1 VRLATCTAVAA
12 GLALALA
19 AGADAGPPT
28 GSAQTAPPAAT
39 APAAVAPATTQAA
52 APPSAATPPAA
63 VGTTLR
69 ITATPSPSAGLA
81 ADLSATAPDVTLD
94 VPTTDYEPFSPPT
107 PLRSSVT
114 VDATATASAGRT
126 IVSVDFQVSPAGADA
141 WQTLDSETGPSPY
154 EPTLDLSSI
163 TTDGYYDFRAVATDS
178 DGEQAVATAP
188 DRYVAY
194 NGFFV
199 APADPGS
206 PVRGTVELSAAPE
219 QGVPLPD
226 TVTFEE
232 RPAGGGS
239 YRAIAPDATVPQH
252 EDANGIPDGTY
263 VYPFHTTALPDGRYD
278 LSLAAQDSGGD
289 IFDGG
294 IVRGV
299 LVDNTPP
306 TSALAS
312 PGASLKGLVTLSATA
327 QDAGS
332 GVGAVKFERAPA
344 GTGVWTTIGVATH
357 APYAQ
362 TLDTRQL
369 ADGDYDLRVE
379 AIDRAG
385 NVAASPVVAGVSVS
399 NPGTQRF
406 DDLTITNYA
415 LPTSGFSLLGEL
427 SGSAQHETWAYGV
440 TNAPPPIVDGAP
452 LPYTAQGAGQLV
464 LLRYTDDGGWQIADV
479 LRNADGSAF
488 QQAPGVPLQVTGQ
501 MAPSGEAWIATFQGG
516 HASVFHR
523 LPGGRFEVDSVAT
536 SALAPLLRNGLQNA
550 ELRLSAA
557 AADGSVYGTLLDPQ
571 QSPRSVSAPTPS
583 GPLSIAG
590 KLDYGSLAN
599 GAWTVATAPL
609 PPTYVPPSPSDAVTL
624 AAIDPTGPG
633 AGWAALSRTAAPAPL
648 TLARF
653 DAGGWHWVTSGLDAL
668 DLTDAFAAAPAPPVL
683 PTGLRADAGGV
694 WIGATVG
701 SGSGAGPV
709 VAYYDS
715 ASGRVLG
722 SWCGALPRTSF
733 GCGQALDV
741 DAPAAVPDRVFETAE
756 GPVGLALR
764 AGFVD
769 VYAHGAWAS
778 VPAPGFVFSGP
789 GRSLFAAPDDGWL
802 VGQNAIARISSRP
815 LPSPLAEWPQANRSP
830 LLSVALPPGASGA
843 DAPGA
848 LAVGLDGTALHYD
861 GAAGWLVDPTPER
874 AHHVP
879 LTGVAFDGDA
889 RAFAVGQLGTIL
901 RWNGA
906 SWSEDPQS
914 VSLTTAT
921 LNAVAFGAD
930 GQGWAVGS
938 FGTILHFDGAT
949 WSQEQIDPDDAG
961 TNVTSVAVA
970 GHDVYA
976 VANGNLIER
985 AADGSWARVDP
996 AQLPTPAPAAGS
1008 LRLVSGL
1015 PDGGLVAAGRDVVL
1029 VRQGPSDRFAYT
1041 AQTIQGIAVAL
1052 SAYRDAGGEVRA
1064 FVSVAPPVTVDL
1076 VPTNDVGG
1084 FPAGDGDLLRETA
1097 GGWQD
1102 LSRSQFGAGGV
1113 SGDGVVKADPVLG
1126 VAAAPGGG
1134 SAWAVGGYA
1143 GTHDAAGL
1151 GLDEIL
1157 PARPFGWRTSAL
1169 WRYDASGPV
1178 DSPSEEPASVSLPAS
1193 PGTVGFAF
1201 FSSPICKSQCAAVAG
1216 AQPDVNLRAAIEQI
1230 AAFAQQPGGPSFA
1243 VLGGNAR
1250 GPMDED
1256 AWRAGNGAVDLARLP
1271 ELLAPLGGVPLYAA
1285 YGPRDAVPTS
1295 PDPAQPWADAFA
1307 TAPAPFGPGPAP
1319 AGIAGAGAGDRVG
1332 NVHRYYAFD
1341 ATQNGGT
1348 LRVIVLD
1355 NAAGSL
1361 EASAPGQTAWL
1372 DATLADANAAG
1383 IPVVV
1388 VASLP
1393 LDSLLPGA
1401 ASDGDELAAKLVA
1414 AGVLGVFT
1422 TSGPGGTPAWQTQLD
1437 RVAQVPANAAIGA
1450 PQIPEYEGATLG
1462 YQQAQNNGVLWY
1474 SVSVDTAARKLRVQ
1488 AIPVV
1493 DSLALEPLNGLDAAR
1508 STTLSF
1514 QAIGR
1519 RPAGSLATPPQD
1531 PSFPGFDNYVAI
1543 PAASCS
1549 GCVAPSYAFRSSDP
1563 TVGSFVA
1570 PSGPGSTFPKLDAS
1584 GRPIPSSSS
1593 GLFCAYNAG
1602 TTTVSVTSGLLT
1614 ASLPVRVESG
1624 EIGRP
1629 CGTVAGGTDRNVITV
1644 GGGTRLQEAP
1654 SPAGGAPAPP
1664 PAAAPLGAVL
1674 PTIALPPPPLAP
1686 APPPR
1691 PTPAPAP
1698 PPLVA
1703 AVPLSAGLASAPPP
1717 AIPPIPPAVT
1727 PVPPGGATA
1736 SAQSA
1741 ARREE
1746 RARKEASQ
1754 SAYVI
1759 RPAGVPAADW
1769 FYPAVGVV
1777 GVLALLL
1784 AAEGLRGG
1792 LGPRPR
1798 PALLELAPRSRRRA
1812 G

>member
-1 VRLATCTAVAA
+1 MRLAACTAVAA
-12 GLALALA
+12 GCALALA
-19 AGADAGPPT
+19 AGADAGAP
-28 GSAQTAPPAAT
+28 AAPPAAT
-39 APAAVAPATTQAA
+39 APAATSPASPPPAGASPAPA
-52 APPSAATPPAA
+52 PAAT
-63 VGTTLR
+63 GTTLR
-69 ITATPSPSAGLA
+69 LTATPVRDAGLA
-81 ADLSATAPDVTLD
+81 AGLSATAPAVTLQ
-94 VPTTDYEPFSPPT
+94 VPTTDYEPLSPPT
-107 PLRSSVT
+107 PLRSSVA
-114 VDATATASAGRT
+114 VEATATASSGRT
-126 IVSVDFQVSPAGADA
+126 IVSVDFQVSPAGANA
-141 WQTLDSETGPSPY
+141 WQTLDTETGPSPY
-154 EPTLDLSSI
+154 EPTLDLSTI
-163 TTDGYYDFRAVATDS
+163 ATDGYYDFRAVATDS

-199 APADPGS
+199 GPADPGS
-206 PVRGTVELSAAPE
+206 PIRGTVQLSAAPE

-226 TVTFEE
+226 TVTFED
-232 RPAGGGS
+232 RPAGSGS
-239 YRAIAPDATVPQH
+239 FRAIAPDATVPQH
-252 EDANGIPDGTY
+252 EDANGIQDGTY
-263 VYPFHTTALPDGRYD
+263 VYAFDTTKLADGPYD

-289 IFDGG
+289 VFDGG
-294 IVRGV
+294 VVRAV

-306 TSALAS
+306 GSALAS
-312 PGASLKGLVTLSATA
+312 PGGSLTGVVSLSATA

-332 GVGAVKFERAPA
+332 GIGAVKFERARA
-344 GTGVWTTIGVATH
+344 GTGVWVTIGVATH
-357 APYAQ
+357 APYTQ
-362 TLDTRQL
+362 SLDTRQL

-379 AIDRAG
+379 ATDRAG
-385 NVAASPVVAGVSVS
+385 NTAASPLVAGVSVS
-399 NPGTQRF
+399 NPSVQRF
-406 DDLTITNYA
+406 DDLTVTNYA
-415 LPTSGFSLLGEL
+415 LPTSGFALLGEL
-427 SGSAQHETWAYGV
+427 AGGTQHETWAYGV
-440 TNAPPPIVDGAP
+440 TNAPPPVVDGAP

-488 QQAPGVPLQVTGQ
+488 VQAPGVPLQVTGQ
-501 MAPSGEAWIATFQGG
+501 MAPSGEAWIAAFQNG

-523 LPGGRFEVDSVAT
+523 APGGRFELDPAAT

-550 ELRLSAA
+550 ELRLGTTSGGAA
-557 AADGSVYGTLLDPQ
+557 YGTLLDPQ

-583 GPLSIAG
+583 GPVSLAG
-590 KLDYGSLAN
+590 KLDYGSLSD

-609 PPTYVPPSPSDAVTL
+609 PPAYAPPSPSDAVAL
-624 AAIDPTGPG
+624 AAIDATGPG
-633 AGWAALSRTAAPAPL
+633 AGWAALSRAAAPAPL

-653 DAGGWHWVTSGLDAL
+653 DAGGWHWVTAGLDAL
-668 DLTDAFAAAPAPPVL
+668 DLTDAFAGAPAPPVL

-701 SGSGAGPV
+701 SGSGSGPV

-722 SWCGALPRTSF
+722 SWCGALPRQSL
-733 GCGQALDV
+733 GCGQALDI
-741 DAPAAVPDRVFETAE
+741 DAPAAVPDRVFETAD

-769 VYAHGAWAS
+769 VYAHGAWTS

-789 GRSLFAAPDDGWL
+789 GKSLFAAPDDGWL
-802 VGQNAIARISSRP
+802 VGQNAIARISARP
-815 LPSPLAEWPQANRSP
+815 LPSPLASWPQANRSP
-830 LLSVALPPGASGA
+830 LLSVALPPGAGSA

-861 GAAGWLVDPTPER
+861 AAAGWLVDPTPQR

-879 LTGVAFDGDA
+879 LTGVAFDGA
-889 RAFAVGQLGTIL
+889 SQAFAVGQLGTIL

-949 WSQEQIDPDDAG
+949 WSQERIDPDDDG

-976 VANGNLIER
+976 VANGNLVER
-985 AADGSWARVDP
+985 GSDGSWARVDP
-996 AQLPTPAPAAGS
+996 AQLPTPPPAPGS
-1008 LRLVSGL
+1008 LRLVAGL
-1015 PDGGLVAAGRDVVL
+1015 PDGGLVAAGRNVVL
-1029 VRQGPSDRFAYT
+1029 VRQGPGDRLAST
-1041 AQTIQGIAVAL
+1041 PQAIQGIAVAL
-1052 SAYRDAGGEVRA
+1052 SAFRDAGGTVRA

-1113 SGDGVVKADPVLG
+1113 SGDGAVKVDPVLG

-1151 GLDEIL
+1151 GLDEVL
-1157 PARPFGWRTSAL
+1157 PARPFGWRTSAI

-1201 FSSPICKSQCAAVAG
+1201 FSSPICKAQCSAVAG
-1216 AQPDVNLRAAIEQI
+1216 AQPDVNLRAATAQI

-1243 VLGGNAR
+1243 ILGGNAR
-1250 GPMDED
+1250 GPMDAG
-1256 AWRAGNGAVDLARLP
+1256 AWSAGNGAIDLAHLP
-1271 ELLAPLGGVPLYAA
+1271 DQLAPLGGVPLYAA

-1295 PDPAQPWADAFA
+1295 PEEAQPWADAFA

-1319 AGIAGAGAGDRVG
+1319 AGIAGAGAGAPVG

-1341 ATQNGGT
+1341 ASQNGGR
-1348 LRVIVLD
+1348 LRVVVLD

-1393 LDSLLPGA
+1393 LNSLLPGA
-1401 ASDGDELAAKLVA
+1401 ASDGDDVAAKLVA

-1437 RVAQVPANAAIGA
+1437 RVAQVPADAPIGA
-1450 PQIPEYEGATLG
+1450 PQISEYEGATLG

-1474 SVSVDTAARKLRVQ
+1474 SASVDTAARTLRVQ

-1493 DSLALEPLNGLDAAR
+1493 DSLALEPLAGLDAAR
-1508 STTLSF
+1508 SSTLSF

-1543 PAASCS
+1543 PAA
-1549 GCVAPSYAFRSSDP
+1549 GCAGCIGPSYAFRSSDP
-1563 TVGSFVA
+1563 AVGNFVA

-1593 GLFCAYNAG
+1593 GLFCAFNAG

-1654 SPAGGAPAPP
+1654 SPGGSAPAPP
-1664 PAAAPLGAVL
+1664 PAAAPLSAVL
-1674 PTIALPPPPLAP
+1674 PAIALPPPPVVQPPAPQPKPAP
-1686 APPPR
+1686 AP
-1691 PTPAPAP
+1691 P

-1703 AVPLSAGLASAPPP
+1703 AVPLSAGLASTPPT
-1717 AIPPIPPAVT
+1717 AIPPVPPAVT

-1754 SAYVI
+1754 SAYVV
-1759 RPAGVPAADW
+1759 RPAGVSGADW

-1784 AAEGLRGG
+1784 AAEGFRGG

-1798 PALLELAPRSRRRA
+1798 PALLELPQRSRRRA

>member
-1 VRLATCTAVAA
+1 MQLAACTAVAA
-12 GLALALA
+12 ACALALA
-19 AGADAGPPT
+19 AGADAGPPA
-28 GSAQTAPPAAT
+28 GRTA
-39 APAAVAPATTQAA
+39 
-52 APPSAATPPAA
+52 S
-63 VGTTLR
+63 
-69 ITATPSPSAGLA
+69 
-81 ADLSATAPDVTLD
+81 LSATAPSVTLD
-94 VPTTDYEPFSPPT
+94 VPTTDYEPLSPPT

-114 VDATATASAGRT
+114 VDATATASSGRT
-126 IVSVDFQVSPAGADA
+126 IVSVDFQISPAGANA
-141 WQTLDSETGPSPY
+141 WQTLDTETGPSPY

-199 APADPGS
+199 GPADPGS
-206 PVRGTVELSAAPE
+206 PIRGTVQLSAATE

-226 TVTFEE
+226 TVTFED
-232 RPAGGGS
+232 RPAGSGS
-239 YRAIAPDATVPQH
+239 FRPIAPDATVPQH
-252 EDANGIPDGTY
+252 EDANGIQDGTY
-263 VYPFHTTALPDGRYD
+263 VYPFDTTALPDGPYD
-278 LSLAAQDSGGD
+278 LGLAAQDGGGD

-306 TSALAS
+306 TSALAN
-312 PGASLKGLVTLSATA
+312 PGASLGGVVTLSATA

-332 GVGAVKFERAPA
+332 GVGAVTFQRAPA

-362 TLDTRQL
+362 ALDTRQL
-369 ADGDYDLRVE
+369 ADGAYDLRVV
-379 AIDRAG
+379 ATDRAG
-385 NVAASPVVAGVSVS
+385 NAAPSPVVAGVTVS
-399 NPGTQRF
+399 NPSVQRF

-440 TNAPPPIVDGAP
+440 TNAPPPVVDGAP

-501 MAPSGEAWIATFQGG
+501 MAPSGEAWLATFQSG
-516 HASVFHR
+516 HANIFHR
-523 LPGGRFEVDSVAT
+523 APGGPFEVDADAT

-550 ELRLSAA
+550 ELRLGQTSGGA
-557 AADGSVYGTLLDPQ
+557 VYGTLLDPQ
-571 QSPRSVSAPTPS
+571 QSPRSVSVGS
-583 GPLSIAG
+583 VSIAG
-590 KLDYGSLAN
+590 KLDYGALAS

-609 PPTYVPPSPSDAVTL
+609 PPAYVPPSPSDAVAL

-633 AGWAALSRTAAPAPL
+633 SGWAALSRTAGPAPL

-653 DAGGWHWVTSGLDAL
+653 DAGGWQWVTSGLDAL
-668 DLTDAFAAAPAPPVL
+668 DLTDAFAAAPAPPVV

-694 WIGATVG
+694 WVGATVG
-701 SGSGAGPV
+701 SGSGSGPV
-709 VAYYDS
+709 VAYYDA

-722 SWCGALPRTSF
+722 SWCGSLPRHSF
-733 GCGQALDV
+733 GCGQSLDI
-741 DAPAAVPDRVFETAE
+741 DAPAAVPDRVFDTAD

-769 VYAHGAWAS
+769 VYAHGAWTS

-789 GRSLFAAPDDGWL
+789 GKSLFAAPDDGWL
-802 VGQNAIARISSRP
+802 VGQNAIARVSARP
-815 LPSPLAEWPQANRSP
+815 LPSPLASWPQANRST

-843 DAPGA
+843 GAPGA

-861 GAAGWLVDPTPER
+861 SAAGWLVDSTPTR

-879 LTGVAFDGDA
+879 LTAVAFDGAA

-949 WSQEQIDPDDAG
+949 WSQEQIDPDDDG

-970 GHDVYA
+970 GDDVYA

-996 AQLPTPAPAAGS
+996 AQLPAPAPAAGS

-1015 PDGGLVAAGRDVVL
+1015 PDGGLVAAGRNVVL
-1029 VRQGPSDRFAYT
+1029 VRQRAGQPFAST
-1041 AQTIQGIAVAL
+1041 AQTIHGIAVAL
-1052 SAYRDAGGEVRA
+1052 SAFRDAGGEVRA

-1084 FPAGDGDLLRETA
+1084 FPPGDGDLLRETA

-1102 LSRSQFGAGGV
+1102 LSRSQFSAGGV

-1126 VAAAPGGG
+1126 VATAPDGG

-1157 PARPFGWRTSAL
+1157 PARPFGWRTSAI

-1178 DSPSEEPASVSLPAS
+1178 DSPSVSPASVSLPAS
-1193 PGTVGFAF
+1193 PSTVGFAF
-1201 FSSPICKSQCAAVAG
+1201 FSSPICKQQCAAVAG
-1216 AQPDVNLRAAIEQI
+1216 AQPDVNLRAATRQI

-1243 VLGGNAR
+1243 ILGGNAR
-1250 GPMDED
+1250 GPMDPG
-1256 AWRAGNGAVDLARLP
+1256 AWNAGDGAVDLAHLP
-1271 ELLAPLGGVPLYAA
+1271 DLLAPLGGVPLYAA
-1285 YGPRDAVPTS
+1285 FGPRDAVPTS
-1295 PDPAQPWADAFA
+1295 PNPAQPWADAFA

-1319 AGIAGAGAGDRVG
+1319 AGIAGAGAGEPVG

-1372 DATLADANAAG
+1372 DARLAEAQAAG
-1383 IPVVV
+1383 TPVVV

-1393 LDSLLPGA
+1393 LNSLLPGA
-1401 ASDGDELAAKLVA
+1401 ASDGDDVAAKLTA

-1437 RVAQVPANAAIGA
+1437 RVAQVPANAAVGA

-1462 YQQAQNNGVLWY
+1462 YQQSQNNGVLWY
-1474 SVSVDTAARKLRVQ
+1474 SVSVDTAARTLRVR

-1493 DSLALEPLNGLDAAR
+1493 DSLALEPLDGLDAAR
-1508 STTLSF
+1508 SSTLSF
-1514 QAIGR
+1514 QAVGR

-1543 PAASCS
+1543 PAASCA
-1549 GCVAPSYAFRSSDP
+1549 GCIGPSYAFRSSDP
-1563 TVGSFVA
+1563 TVGNFVA
-1570 PSGPGSTFPKLDAS
+1570 PSGPGSPYPKLDAS

-1593 GLFCAYNAG
+1593 GLFCAFNAG

-1614 ASLPVRVESG
+1614 ASLPVTVEAG
-1624 EIGRP
+1624 NIGRP
-1629 CGTVAGGTDRNVITV
+1629 CGTVAGGSDRNVITV
-1644 GGGTRLQEAP
+1644 GD
-1654 SPAGGAPAPP
+1654 
-1664 PAAAPLGAVL
+1664 
-1674 PTIALPPPPLAP
+1674 
-1686 APPPR
+1686 
-1691 PTPAPAP
+1691 
-1698 PPLVA
+1698 
-1703 AVPLSAGLASAPPP
+1703 
-1717 AIPPIPPAVT
+1717 
-1727 PVPPGGATA
+1727 
-1736 SAQSA
+1736 
-1741 ARREE
+1741 
-1746 RARKEASQ
+1746 RKS
-1754 SAYVI
+1754 
-1759 RPAGVPAADW
+1759 
-1769 FYPAVGVV
+1769 VV
-1777 GVLALLL
+1777 
-1784 AAEGLRGG
+1784 
-1792 LGPRPR
+1792 
-1798 PALLELAPRSRRRA
+1798 
-1812 G
+1812 